1 MRVLFIGGT
10 GLISSA
16 STELALARGF
26 ELYVLNRGNQPLP
39 SGTRSLVGDIQ
50 GNPVELAR
58 TLGHMRFDVVV
69 DWVAYSAAD
78 VRRDIELFRERTR
91 QYVLISSASAYQK
104 PATSYLIR
112 EDTPLVNPFWDY
124 SRNKIAA
131 ENELMRA
138 VRDEGFPGVIVRP
151 SLTYGDSQIPLV
163 VNSWHQPYTVI
174 ARMRAG
180 KPIIVPGD
188 GTSLWPITHNSDFA
202 KGLVGLLGHSQAIGH
217 AFHITTDE
225 VLSWNQIYQV
235 TAAAAGVEPKL
246 VHIASDFLVACDP
259 TQQGSLLGDKSVS
272 VVFDNSKIK
281 RFVPGFAATTPYA
294 EGIRRTLAWFDA
306 QPERQ
311 AVDAGLDRTWD
322 RILTAYETG
331 LASARELFSPSK

>member
-16 STELALARGF
+16 SSELAVARGL
-26 ELYVLNRGNQPLP
+26 ELYVLNRGN
-39 SGTRSLVGDIQ
+39 RSLPVGAKSLVADIH
-50 GNPVELAR
+50 GDPDEVRRA
-58 TLGHMRFDVVV
+58 LGDLRFDVVV
-69 DWVAYSAAD
+69 DWVVYSAAD
-78 VRRDIELFRERTR
+78 VRRDIELFRARTR
-91 QYVLISSASAYQK
+91 QYILISSASAYQK

-112 EDTPLVNPFWDY
+112 EDTPLVNLFWDY
-124 SRNKIAA
+124 SRNKIEA
-131 ENELMRA
+131 ENELLRA
-138 VRDEGFPGVIVRP
+138 VRGEGFPGVIVRP
-151 SLTYGDSQIPLV
+151 SLTYGDSQVPLV

-180 KPIIVPGD
+180 KSVIVPGD

-202 KGLVGLLGHSQAIGH
+202 VGLVGLMGHAQSIGH

-235 TAAAAGVEPKL
+235 TAEAAGVEPKL
-246 VHIASDFLVACDP
+246 VHIASDFLVACDS
-259 TQQGSLLGDKSVS
+259 TQEGSLLGDKSVS

-294 EGIRRTLAWFDA
+294 QGIRRTLAWFDA
-306 QPERQ
+306 RPERRV
-311 AVDAGLDRTWD
+311 VDVALDRTWD
-322 RILTAYETG
+322 RILTAYEAG
-331 LASARELFSPSK
+331 LASARELFSSRK

>member
-16 STELALARGF
+16 STELAVAQGI
-26 ELYVLNRGNQPLP
+26 ELYVLNRGMRPLP
-39 SGTRSLVGDIQ
+39 PGVRSIVADVRGEA
-50 GNPVELAR
+50 GEVAR
-58 TLGHMRFDVVV
+58 ALDGLRFDAVVN
-69 DWVAYSAAD
+69 WVAFTAEH
-78 VRRDIELFRERTR
+78 VRRDIELFRGHTR
-91 QYVLISSASAYQK
+91 QYIFISSASAYQK

-112 EDTPLVNPFWDY
+112 EDTPLANPFWEY

-131 ENELMRA
+131 ENELLRA

-163 VNSWHQPYTVI
+163 VNSWNQPYTVI

-180 KPIIVPGD
+180 KPVIVPGD
-188 GTSLWPITHNSDFA
+188 GTTLWPITHNSDFA
-202 KGLVGLLGHSQAIGH
+202 KGLVGLLGHAQTTGH

-225 VLSWNQIYQV
+225 VLSWNQIYHL
-235 TAAAAGVEPKL
+235 TAEAAGVEPKL
-246 VHIASDFLVACDP
+246 VHIASDFLVACNP
-259 TQQGSLLGDKSVS
+259 AEEGSLLGDKSVS

-281 RFVPGFAATTPYA
+281 RFVPGFVATMPYA

-306 QPERQ
+306 SPGRQ
-311 AVDAGLDRTWD
+311 IVDAELDRTWD
-322 RILTAYETG
+322 RILAAYEAG
-331 LASARELFSPSK
+331 LASARESITKKI